1 MSTQSPTALLKVGL
15 SRLLTERSILRHHK
29 HPSRKNSLQS
39 LAFIVVSFP
48 FAIVVF
54 PFLLLFRMFRQRL
67 FVTVLA
73 TDGEFGP
80 FMNLMEFMRGQPTRK
95 NEILFVLSKQRH
107 KTFGALYRSELKRPI
122 WWSNGVFG
130 LAQQVVLLQPKL
142 LVEIRQIT
150 PVVANEMPG
159 HSVQL
164 SAEFQT
170 TRVETLKNI
179 GLLESRYVA
188 MAVHTTQYDEEANV
202 RYAAKEA
209 SRESDGKELAQAI
222 DFLAGQNISTVLLGA
237 KDTRKS
243 YIPRNIPRLS
253 EFGQHGGPQEA
264 VIASGCE
271 YFWTDDV
278 GAWWLAVPFGRPVL
292 FTNFTRILIRR
303 GVQPRGH
310 LVVPARYETLDGRK
324 LMFEEILATRSPTYK
339 AVSRGELRLIRNS
352 PAEIIE
358 GHREMI
364 ARVAGTWEDDA
375 IGKELQS
382 RLRSVFSRYERWH
395 PLNVSSFFLKQH
407 PYLID

>member
-1 MSTQSPTALLKVGL
+1 MSSRSPTAFLRACV
-15 SRLLTERSILRHHK
+15 SEFLTERSILRHHK

-39 LAFIVVSFP
+39 LAFIVVAFP
-48 FAIVVF
+48 FAIFVL
-54 PFLLLFRMFRQRL
+54 PFLLLWRMFGKQL

-80 FMNLMEFMRGQPTRK
+80 FMNLMEFMRGQPRR
-95 NEILFVLSKQRH
+95 NDEILFVLSRQRH
-107 KTFGALYRSELKRPI
+107 KTFGALYRSELGRPI
-122 WWSNGVFG
+122 LWSNGVFG

-142 LVEIRQIT
+142 LVEIRQLT
-150 PVVANEMPG
+150 PVVANEMPE
-159 HSVQL
+159 HSVRL
-164 SAEFQT
+164 SAEFQAIRT
-170 TRVETLKNI
+170 ETLKSI
-179 GLLESRYVA
+179 DLLESRYVA

-202 RYAAKEA
+202 RYAKKEA
-209 SRESDGKELAQAI
+209 SRESNGEELAQAI
-222 DFLAGQNISTVLLGA
+222 DFLAGQNIHTVLLGA

-243 YIPRNIPRLS
+243 HIPRNIPRLS
-253 EFGQHGGPQEA
+253 EFGQHGGPQEV

-292 FTNFTRILIRR
+292 FSNFTRILIRR

-324 LMFEEILATRSPTYK
+324 LTFEEILATRSPTYK

-352 PAEIIE
+352 PEEIIE

-375 IGKELQS
+375 VGQELQS